1 MKQRWTKL
9 MKEIDQYYKDV
20 DKKEMGK
27 QKKIEQCFNKM
38 KTDFLDYIEIVSKLR
53 TDALIIY
60 FNLISIEIQSDKV
73 YLRRDSHLDT
83 GFSVLTKDISY
94 QNFMSQD
101 YCKNIF
107 NKCDIEEFILNWK
120 QNQEEFE
127 NRFENSVLKQL
138 NTENDLIEIDF
149 P

>member
-1 MKQRWTKL
+1 MKERWTKL
-9 MKEIDQYYKDV
+9 MKEIDKYYNDV
-20 DKKEMGK
+20 DKEKMEQ

-53 TDALIIY
+53 TDALNIY
-60 FNLISIEIQSDKV
+60 LNQISIKIQSDKV
-73 YLRRDSHLDT
+73 FLRRDLDT
-83 GFSVLTKDISY
+83 EFSVLTKDISY
-94 QNFMSQD
+94 QNFISQD
-101 YCKNIF
+101 YCKNMF

-127 NRFENSVLKQL
+127 NKFENAVLKQL
-138 NTENDLIEIDF
+138 NTETDLIEIDF

>member
-1 MKQRWTKL
+1 M
-9 MKEIDQYYKDV
+9 D
-20 DKKEMGK
+20 
-27 QKKIEQCFNKM
+27 
-38 KTDFLDYIEIVSKLR
+38 
-53 TDALIIY
+53 
-60 FNLISIEIQSDKV
+60 
-73 YLRRDSHLDT
+73 
-83 GFSVLTKDISY
+83 
-94 QNFMSQD
+94 
-101 YCKNIF
+101 KNIF

>member
-1 MKQRWTKL
+1 MKERWTKL
-9 MKEIDQYYKDV
+9 MKEIDKYYNDV
-20 DKKEMGK
+20 DKEEMEQ

-53 TDALIIY
+53 TDALNIY
-60 FNLISIEIQSDKV
+60 LNQISIKIQSDKV
-73 YLRRDSHLDT
+73 FLRRDLDT
-83 GFSVLTKDISY
+83 EFSVLTKDISY

-127 NRFENSVLKQL
+127 NKFENAVLKQL
-138 NTENDLIEIDF
+138 NTETDLIEIDF

>member
-1 MKQRWTKL
+1 MKERWTKL
-9 MKEIDQYYKDV
+9 MKEIDKYYNDV
-20 DKKEMGK
+20 DKEKMEQ

-53 TDALIIY
+53 TDALNIY
-60 FNLISIEIQSDKV
+60 SNQISIKIQSDKV
-73 YLRRDSHLDT
+73 FLRRDLDT
-83 GFSVLTKDISY
+83 EFSVLTKDISY
-94 QNFMSQD
+94 QNFISQD
-101 YCKNIF
+101 YCKNMF

-127 NRFENSVLKQL
+127 NKFENAVLKQL
-138 NTENDLIEIDF
+138 NTETDLIEIDF